1 MRATNET
8 GGAARRQRVFRIM
21 NTSNKC
27 PKCAGEMQEG
37 FMNDRSYASQWIVGK
52 PDKGFFAGAKI
63 SSKEKHF
70 IQTFRCAKCG
80 YLESYARES

>member
-1 MRATNET
+1 
-8 GGAARRQRVFRIM
+8 
-21 NTSNKC
+21 
-27 PKCAGEMQEG
+27 MQEG
-37 FMNDRSYASQWIVGK
+37 FINDFSTAAQWVAGK

-70 IQTFRCAKCG
+70 IQTFRCTKCG